1 MMLTKMSQ
9 LHELVKKAQNKRLA
23 VAVAQDDNVLEAVS
37 KANKENVVDPILVGD
52 ESKIKKIADEVKADI
67 SKFRLIHEADV
78 EKAAERAVKL
88 VRDKE
93 ADILMKGNLGTA
105 TLLKAVLNKEWG
117 LRKGDMLSHLA
128 IFELEKYHKILGL
141 ADAGMNVT
149 LDVKQKLM
157 VINNSVDF
165 LIRLGVEKPKV
176 AVLAAVET
184 VSPDMPV
191 TVDAAMLAKMSNRKQ
206 IKNCIVD
213 GPLALDNAIS
223 MESVHHKG
231 IVSEVAGDADL
242 LLAPDIEAANIL
254 YKALGFLANSKAAAL
269 IIGAMVPI
277 VLTSRADS
285 DETKLNS
292 IVMAAAVN

>member
-1 MMLTKMSQ
+1 MLTKMSQ
-9 LHELVKKAQNKRLA
+9 LHDLVKKAQNKKLA

-37 KANKENVVDPILVGD
+37 KAHRENVVDPILVGD
-52 ESKIKKIADEVKADI
+52 ESKIKKIADDNKIDI
-67 SKFRLIHEADV
+67 SKFKLIHEPDI
-78 EKAAERAVKL
+78 EKAAARAVKL

-105 TLLKAVLNKEWG
+105 TLLRAVLNKEIG

-141 ADAGMNVT
+141 ADAGMNPT
-149 LDVKQKLM
+149 LDLNQKVA

-165 LIRLGVEKPKV
+165 LIKLGVEKPKV
-176 AVLAAVET
+176 AILAAVET
-184 VSPDMPV
+184 VSADMPA
-191 TVDAAMLAKMSNRKQ
+191 TVDAAILAKMSNRKQ

-213 GPLALDNAIS
+213 GPLAMDNAIS

-231 IVSEVAGDADL
+231 IVSDVAGDADL
-242 LLAPDIEAANIL
+242 LITPDIEAGNIL

-269 IIGAMVPI
+269 IIGAAAPI

>member
-1 MMLTKMSQ
+1 MLTKISQ
-9 LHELVKKAQNKRLA
+9 LYDLVQKAKNKKLA
-23 VAVAQDDNVLEAVS
+23 VAVAQDDNVLEAVT
-37 KANKENVVDPILVGD
+37 KAHQTDIVDPILVGD
-52 ESKIKKIADEVKADI
+52 EAQIKKIASDIKVDI
-67 SKFRLIHEADV
+67 SKFPIIHEPDID
-78 EKAAERAVKL
+78 KAAAIAVKL

-105 TLLKAVLNKEWG
+105 NLLRAVLNKETG
-117 LRKGDMLSHLA
+117 LRKGDLLSHLA
-128 IFELEKYHKILGL
+128 IFELDTYHKILAL
-141 ADAGMNVT
+141 ADAGMNIS
-149 LDVKQKLM
+149 LDLKQKITM
-157 VINNSVDF
+157 INNSVDY
-165 LIRLGVEKPKV
+165 LIRLGIEKPKV

-191 TVDAAMLAKMSNRKQ
+191 TMDAAMLAKMNQRKQ

-223 MESVHHKG
+223 KESAHHKG

-242 LLAPDIEAANIL
+242 LICPDIEAANIL
-254 YKALGFLANSKAAAL
+254 YKALGFLAHSKAAAV
-269 IIGAMVPI
+269 IIGAAAPI

>member
-1 MMLTKMSQ
+1 MLTKMSQ
-9 LHELVKKAQNKRLA
+9 LHDLVKKAQNKKLA

-37 KANKENVVDPILVGD
+37 KAHKENVVDPILVGD
-52 ESKIKKIADEVKADI
+52 ESKIKKIADDNKIDI
-67 SKFRLIHEADV
+67 SKFKIIHEADI
-78 EKAAERAVKL
+78 EKAAARAVKL

-93 ADILMKGNLGTA
+93 AEILMKGNLGTA
-105 TLLKAVLNKEWG
+105 TLLKAVLNKEIG

-141 ADAGMNVT
+141 SDAGMNPT
-149 LDVKQKLM
+149 LDLNQKVA

-165 LIRLGVEKPKV
+165 LIKLGVEKPKV
-176 AVLAAVET
+176 AILAAVET
-184 VSPDMPV
+184 VSADMPA
-191 TVDAAMLAKMSNRKQ
+191 TVDAAILAKMCNRKQ

-213 GPLALDNAIS
+213 GPLAMDNAIS

-231 IVSEVAGDADL
+231 IVSDVAGDADL
-242 LLAPDIEAANIL
+242 LITPDIEAGNIL

-269 IIGAMVPI
+269 IIGATAPI